1 MALREFN
8 KIIIMMM
15 MMIILIIASER
26 KRKQQSASFKHIF
39 KDNSPKSKPGP
50 KKSVIWSSTQVESP
64 AGQET
69 FHSHLPKGP
78 GPQAI
83 AHQLNC

>member
-1 MALREFN
+1 
-8 KIIIMMM
+8 MMM
-15 MMIILIIASER
+15 LIMINDSER
-26 KRKQQSASFKHIF
+26 KRNLQSASFKHIF
-39 KDNSPKSKPGP
+39 KDNNPKSKPGP

-64 AGQET
+64 VGRET